1 MLTLN
6 SNILK
11 IGNKWVI
18 PHSGSG
24 PTPTPTVYQVT
35 TSGTHGTVTASPT
48 EGTTGT
54 EITLSN
60 TPDTHYHFGSYSLTG
75 ATLKNANQ
83 FDIADSDVSVVG
95 NFIEDTKYSVTV
107 NQSTG
112 GTISASPVQGYTGT
126 EVTLSNTPATH
137 YSFGS
142 YNLTGATLKSANK
155 FDIGTSNVT
164 VGATWIEDTKYS
176 VTCTNDGHGTIAA
189 SPTSNYSGSTVT
201 LSNTPN
207 SGYNFDKYTIVSGT
221 GASISGNTLTIG
233 TSNVTVRGDF
243 VVASQ
248 YSAYRISITRTYSTS
263 NSSDNYG
270 FPMRETTALPALN
283 IKNVSRTCTEGAA
296 QYYDSSL
303 KSYVFTST
311 DLGAMTTSSGVT
323 TPELLQG
330 IGFLT
335 ASGSYPTFTLSMP
348 NPPTSGYS
356 ADLLI
361 TLEGKDSNNNWIQVG
376 TTTVTLSS
384 TPVNVSF
391 TEANPYLYYAFHIGF
406 WGNSTLGVPSQHIN
420 NLSFSPI
427 GGKAYEYV
435 NSSWS
440 WNVMPITWINEFTS
454 TSTST
459 YATTGQTSYDPSIS
473 KPQYNFRTGNKLD
486 SVSIKLLSA
495 EYGTVPAALR
505 YYDCET
511 GIVGFKTYCNTTTGA
526 PATITTTLATN
537 TQQITS
543 WPTTVSIRV

>member
-11 IGNKWVI
+11 IGNKWILPVN
-18 PHSGSG
+18 SGG
-24 PTPTPTVYQVT
+24 VVPPVPTVYQVT
-35 TSGTHGTVTASPT
+35 TSATHGTVTASPT
-48 EGTTGT
+48 EGISGT
-54 EITLSN
+54 EVTLSN

-207 SGYNFDKYTIVSGT
+207 SGYTFDKYTLVSGT

-243 VVASQ
+243 VAQAPVS
-248 YSAYRISITRTYSTS
+248 YNYFLLELTGYS
-263 NSSDNYG
+263 NSSYWRGGWEGGYYG
-270 FPMRETTALPALN
+270 VKSFKYN
-283 IKNVSRTCTEGAA
+283 G
-296 QYYDSSL
+296 SS
-303 KSYVFTST
+303 V
-311 DLGAMTTSSGVT
+311 TTSNCK
-323 TPELLQG
+323 
-330 IGFLT
+330 
-335 ASGSYPTFTLSMP
+335 A
-348 NPPTSGYS
+348 GYV
-356 ADLLI
+356 
-361 TLEGKDSNNNWIQVG
+361 DSNNINRAVVNTEYINALAYTGDYNSSPYYWGDQYNSSYASLLANTYILVG
-376 TTTVTLSS
+376 TGTAISSGTVSFEDLLQNSNVPSDGDNITITSKLYGVPSSAVSSSSGQTYVTLS
-384 TPVNVSF
+384 
-391 TEANPYLYYAFHIGF
+391 AC
-406 WGNSTLGVPSQHIN
+406 TLLNTGTHTAKCVPW
-420 NLSFSPI
+420 
-427 GGKAYEYV
+427 Y
-435 NSSWS
+435 SSI
-440 WNVMPITWINEFTS
+440 M
-454 TSTST
+454 
-459 YATTGQTSYDPSIS
+459 
-473 KPQYNFRTGNKLD
+473 L
-486 SVSIKLLSA
+486 
-495 EYGTVPAALR
+495 
-505 YYDCET
+505 
-511 GIVGFKTYCNTTTGA
+511 NTTTISYG
-526 PATITTTLATN
+526 
-537 TQQITS
+537 
-543 WPTTVSIRV
+543 V